1 MERKEPTRKITSRIR
16 TTEAAAPAAGAP
28 ARRAGGA
35 SPRKGGAVGERLKA
49 SSKPPSKIGRA
60 IKFLMILI
68 VFVGMPGII
77 VAGFF
82 VKSGTG
88 RSIWHQLAINLGVL
102 EAPKK
107 KFNPGTERAMKPLDV
122 GYNNALISR
131 TKAEF
136 YINSEIKKADDQPDD
151 L

>member
-1 MERKEPTRKITSRIR
+1 MERKEPTRKITSRIPKPNAAA
-16 TTEAAAPAAGAP
+16 TEAPAGAP
-28 ARRAGGA
+28 ARRAGSA
-35 SPRKGGAVGERLKA
+35 RKGGAVGERLKA
-49 SSKPPSKIGRA
+49 QSKPPSKIGRA

-88 RSIWHQLAINLGVL
+88 RSIWHQLAINLNVL

-107 KFNPGTERAMKPLDV
+107 
-122 GYNNALISR
+122 
-131 TKAEF
+131 
-136 YINSEIKKADDQPDD
+136 
-151 L
+151 

>member
-16 TTEAAAPAAGAP
+16 TTDAAPPAAGAP
-28 ARRAGGA
+28 ARRAGA
-35 SPRKGGAVGERLKA
+35 TSPRKGGAVGERLKA

-88 RSIWHQLAINLGVL
+88 RSIWHQLAINLNVI

-107 KFNPGTERAMKPLDV
+107 VVKPSEERPAKPLDV
-122 GYNNALISR
+122 GYRNALISR

-136 YINSEIKKADDQPDD
+136 YLDSEI
-151 L
+151 